1 MVSPERKPHPMP
13 LVRRQFLRKSL
24 GFSFGTALAASSLTT
39 WLSGQETP
47 GCASALLAGS
57 LGSTGF
63 RLRYIASSTLFGT
76 MPLEVVFSH
85 AAASGAEAVDLWPR
99 PYGNHR
105 EQADELGLEATRE
118 LAEKYG
124 LRIAAISRY
133 DLGPFRLT
141 EEMAVLKKLGGELL
155 ITGCGRPKP
164 QERSDLKAL
173 VNELVRAL
181 EPVAKEAE
189 SRGVKIAIEN
199 HSSTLLANVD
209 ALRWFAELNRY
220 PALGVAFAPYHLPQD
235 PSVLAQLVEELGQ
248 QLLLFY
254 AWQYGK
260 GCMEPMPKEAE
271 LEQLPGRGPLDFQP
285 VIAAL
290 KRINFQG
297 WTEIFMHS
305 YPRGTPMW
313 EDPSAIVNELL
324 RAKKY
329 LESCL
334 AASAGS

>member
-1 MVSPERKPHPMP
+1 
-13 LVRRQFLRKSL
+13 
-24 GFSFGTALAASSLTT
+24 
-39 WLSGQETP
+39 
-47 GCASALLAGS
+47 
-57 LGSTGF
+57 
-63 RLRYIASSTLFGT
+63 

-141 EEMAVLKKLGGELL
+141 EEMAILKKLGGELL

-181 EPVAKEAE
+181 EPLAKEAE

-313 EDPSAIVNELL
+313 EDPSAIVDELL